1 MSVAFVTDLDA
12 ELQTGVLIVG
22 AGACGLTAALSAA
35 GCGAD
40 VLVLEQDAR
49 PSGSTALSSGLIPAA
64 GTPMQHALGIEDS
77 PALFAADIM
86 AKNGHTADTAIV
98 ETLARQAAGVIAFLA
113 ERHGVPFS
121 LVEGFRYPGHSVLRM
136 HGTPARTGAELMG
149 YLLAACE
156 RQGIDV
162 VCDSRVTRLF
172 ADYAGRVLGVETV
185 RPDGVATRIGA
196 RAVVLASNGYGGDPA
211 LVRQHIPQL
220 AEALYFGHAGNR
232 GDALL
237 WGTVLG
243 AATADLSGHQGHG
256 SVATPHGILI
266 TWAVMM
272 EGGIQVNRNGVRFS
286 NEHHGYSEQAECVLA
301 QPDGI
306 AIDIFD
312 ERLHAIAGQFEE
324 YRGAV
329 ELGAVKRA
337 EDAAELARQFA
348 LPAEALAA
356 TLAEI
361 DALAAGNATDRFGRR
376 FEASQRLRPPY
387 YGVRVTGALFHTQ
400 GGLVIDTHARVLCQD
415 GTPIPHLYAGGGAA
429 RGVSGPEARGYLSGN
444 GLLSAVTLGRIAGCA
459 AAAEALGVR
468 AGAD

>member
-1 MSVAFVTDLDA
+1 MSVAFVADLDA
-12 ELQTGVLIVG
+12 DLRTGVLIVG
-22 AGACGLTAALSAA
+22 AGACGVTAALSAA
-35 GCGAD
+35 GCGVD

-49 PSGSTALSSGLIPAA
+49 PAGSTALSSGLIPAA
-64 GTPMQHALGIEDS
+64 GTRMQRALGIEDT

-86 AKNGHTADTAIV
+86 AKNGHTADPAIV
-98 ETLARQAAGVIAFLA
+98 AALARQAAGAVEFLA
-113 ERHGVPFS
+113 DRHEVPFS
-121 LVEGFRYPGHSVLRM
+121 VVEGFRYPGHSVLRM

-149 YLLAACE
+149 YLLTACE
-156 RQGIDV
+156 RQGIDI

-172 ADYAGRVLGVETV
+172 ADYAGRVLGVEAV
-185 RPDGVATRIGA
+185 RPDGVATRIGCGA
-196 RAVVLASNGYGGDPA
+196 LVLASNGYGGDPA

-232 GDALL
+232 GEALL

-243 AATADLSGHQGHG
+243 GASADLSGHQGHG

-272 EGGIQVNRNGVRFS
+272 EGGIQVNRDGQRFS
-286 NEHHGYSEQAECVLA
+286 NEHLGYSEQAEPVLA

-312 ERLHAIAGQFEE
+312 ERLHTIAAQFED
-324 YRGAV
+324 YRAAV

-337 EDAAELARQFA
+337 GDVAQLARLFA
-348 LPAEALAA
+348 LPPEALAA
-356 TLAEI
+356 TLAES
-361 DALAAGNATDRFGRR
+361 DALAERNATDRFGRR
-376 FEASQRLRPPY
+376 FEPAQRLHPPY

-400 GGLVIDTHARVLCQD
+400 GGLVIDPHARVLRQE
-415 GTPIPHLYAGGGAA
+415 GTPIPRLYAGGGAA
-429 RGVSGPEARGYLSGN
+429 RGVSGAQASGYLSGN

-459 AAAEALGVR
+459 AAAEALG
-468 AGAD
+468 GN